1 MDFLGM
7 KEKARERTEAP
18 GDPAARANG
27 PGDGAAESAPAPRTE
42 PERLED
48 ALREELDTLARTA
61 RERARQDPLDEFFW
75 REDEV
80 VPGLPAILATAT
92 PRPAEAEEVK
102 TEWLTF
108 LLGGEE
114 YAVAIGD
121 LREILKAPA
130 ITEVPRAPS
139 HVLGVIMVRG
149 EVIAVFDPRR
159 RLGLPAASPSR
170 QSRVLVCD
178 AGAGRRGLLV
188 DAVSQV
194 VRLAPSQ
201 VEPKPTGIG
210 GAGADFIDGIG
221 REGERMFILLNLA
234 EVLAD
239 GVPVHPTE
247 AT

>member
-1 MDFLGM
+1 MDFLRT

-18 GDPAARANG
+18 EKSPARSN
-27 PGDGAAESAPAPRTE
+27 GAALGSAEPASAPRTE

-48 ALREELDTLARTA
+48 ALREELDILARTA
-61 RERARQDPLDEFFW
+61 REQARQDPLDEFFW

-92 PRPAEAEEVK
+92 ARPVEVEEVR

-114 YAVAIGD
+114 YAVAIGQ

-178 AGAGRRGLLV
+178 AGTGRRGLLV

-221 REGERMFILLNLA
+221 RDGDRMFILLDLA

-239 GVPVHPTE
+239 GVPVHPAE